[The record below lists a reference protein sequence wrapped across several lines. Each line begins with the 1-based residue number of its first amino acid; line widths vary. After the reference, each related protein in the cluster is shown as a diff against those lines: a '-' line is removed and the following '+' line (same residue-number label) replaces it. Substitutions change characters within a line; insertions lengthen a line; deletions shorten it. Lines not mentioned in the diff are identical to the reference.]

1 MVIRNQNAIFYIMFS
16 EFLYL
21 FKELHKQASEF
32 SCSLELW
39 WMVPNSTVMTVAAIF
54 KSRLLKMAA
63 ARKIHISS

>member
-1 MVIRNQNAIFYIMFS
+1 MFS

-32 SCSLELW
+32 SYSLELW

-54 KSRLLKMAA
+54 KSRLLKMAT